1 MVVLSFLVVVAV
13 ASSDDAPFD
22 AALAAEGAR
31 GLAAARTA
39 REGSGPRSLDALGV
53 ALRVGCELRVLDGN
67 ATLELRAGRRRRR
80 FDVAAPCAGPWPA
93 CGAAPA
99 APLLCAVSSPG
110 PAAPRAGARDALSLY
125 ALGVLGVADAL
136 LFLDSGAV
144 AGAAFGRP
152 FLETFAAAA
161 RGGEVALPAPCYRQ
175 FFGAAVLLAT
185 ATPWAVG
192 FLARW
197 FRLRLRCGPKDQP
210 SLWHLVL
217 RAAGRDDAADAVL
230 GAYHDARCVDAAGAL
245 GATAACAPGGVVTR
259 ADATCG
265 YYAAWDR
272 ANAAFL
278 GDVFAGAVNDTG
290 VLYEVAAP
298 LLVPGGRV
306 AYLPNAGRRDP
317 LLCGDT
323 APLRHVKFVRK
334 ADRDLDARCGAP
346 PPGLLFKGD

>member
-1 MVVLSFLVVVAV
+1 MVALSFLVVVAV

-93 CGAAPA
+93 CGRGAPET
-99 APLLCAVSSPG
+99 PLLCAVSSPRS
-110 PAAPRAGARDALSLY
+110 AARRGRAPLALVTSYSDFGFFHTFLRWALNRLCHADLRGLPTYAFVGAPLARGAPPRAPGCPSAVEERLGHTSKALSLY

-136 LFLDSGAV
+136 LFLDSDAWV

-197 FRLRLRCGPKDQP
+197 FRLRSAPRKRPRISRNAKPLP
-210 SLWHLVL
+210 L
-217 RAAGRDDAADAVL
+217 GRF
-230 GAYHDARCVDAAGAL
+230 G
-245 GATAACAPGGVVTR
+245 
-259 ADATCG
+259 
-265 YYAAWDR
+265 
-272 ANAAFL
+272 
-278 GDVFAGAVNDTG
+278 
-290 VLYEVAAP
+290 
-298 LLVPGGRV
+298 
-306 AYLPNAGRRDP
+306 
-317 LLCGDT
+317 
-323 APLRHVKFVRK
+323 
-334 ADRDLDARCGAP
+334 
-346 PPGLLFKGD
+346 

>member
-39 REGSGPRSLDALGV
+39 RGARAAV
-53 ALRVGCELRVLDGN
+53 ARRARRGAARG
-67 ATLELRAGRRRRR
+67 LRAARPRRQRDAGAPRRPAAAALRRRRALR
-80 FDVAAPCAGPWPA
+80 RALAGLRR
-93 CGAAPA
+93 GAPA
-99 APLLCAVSSPG
+99 TPLLCAVSSLIRRG
-110 PAAPRAGARDALSLY
+110 GARRWRSRLGHTSKALSLY

-136 LFLDSGAV
+136 LFLDSDAWV

-197 FRLRLRCGPKDQP
+197 FRLRSAPRKRPRISRNAKPP
-210 SLWHLVL
+210 SL
-217 RAAGRDDAADAVL
+217 GRF
-230 GAYHDARCVDAAGAL
+230 G
-245 GATAACAPGGVVTR
+245 
-259 ADATCG
+259 
-265 YYAAWDR
+265 
-272 ANAAFL
+272 
-278 GDVFAGAVNDTG
+278 
-290 VLYEVAAP
+290 
-298 LLVPGGRV
+298 
-306 AYLPNAGRRDP
+306 
-317 LLCGDT
+317 
-323 APLRHVKFVRK
+323 
-334 ADRDLDARCGAP
+334 
-346 PPGLLFKGD
+346 